1 MRLFTAFC
9 GQQSRGS
16 ICQCFEINI
25 PFFIPGQTPPRWW
38 CASDYVTH
46 ILLMLLWSCVCE
58 SVCAYVCLKVTT
70 LAATTDL
77 LWKNLCQSQDKS
89 VCRGNLQAKKRTT
102 FVMRAFSGSLEPEA
116 SQIWLQALLGR
127 KHTPSL
133 QTSYEGHSNHKYL
146 GLLNASIYEKHRAL
160 C

>member
-1 MRLFTAFC
+1 
-9 GQQSRGS
+9 
-16 ICQCFEINI
+16 
-25 PFFIPGQTPPRWW
+25 
-38 CASDYVTH
+38 
-46 ILLMLLWSCVCE
+46 
-58 SVCAYVCLKVTT
+58 
-70 LAATTDL
+70 
-77 LWKNLCQSQDKS
+77 
-89 VCRGNLQAKKRTT
+89 
-102 FVMRAFSGSLEPEA
+102 MRAFSGSLEPEA